1 MKKLTHVLLMLMAS
15 CFVILAG
22 CQNKTTVPAAATK
35 TEDQIEQYVQ
45 KVNQLYADA
54 DHKKPAKL
62 TANKKDE
69 IIESAQKLDH
79 KISDNLY
86 MSALSS
92 KSKTAFKAAQKDLK
106 RIDTGAPVEK
116 TKKKTKKTKDS
127 DFFDADGIVKDGL
140 QLGAESDYAND
151 AKKLAAYKEA
161 KAQQAAMTAVDNLFT
176 NSDHTAIPATLTTE
190 DFTYAKALVEKTT
203 HKKFKERYL
212 KLIKE
217 AKAQFDSYSASAS
230 STATSQS
237 SSATD
242 TTTTDQ
248 TTQSTDNTVDNT
260 AATTNQTTTNNNYT
274 QPTTPTTN
282 TSYSATNTQ
291 NSTPAN
297 SDNNNGTAA
306 TDNSTNGTQ
315 SDSSAS
321 DNQISTQSQSDAL
334 LQ

>member
-1 MKKLTHVLLMLMAS
+1 MLMAS

-45 KVNQLYADA
+45 KINQLYADA

-62 TANKKDE
+62 TANKKNE

-190 DFTYAKALVEKTT
+190 DFTYSKALVEKTT

-274 QPTTPTTN
+274 QPT
-282 TSYSATNTQ
+282 SYSNTTPQ
-291 NSTPAN
+291 STSSSSN
-297 SDNNNGTAA
+297 IGNNNGNVT
-306 TDNSTNGTQ
+306 TNNNTSDTQ
-315 SDSSAS
+315 SESSTS

>member
-62 TANKKDE
+62 TANKKNE

-140 QLGAESDYAND
+140 QLGTESDYAND

-190 DFTYAKALVEKTT
+190 DFTYSKALVEKTT

-217 AKAQFDSYSASAS
+217 AKAQFDSYSASTS

-260 AATTNQTTTNNNYT
+260 AA
-274 QPTTPTTN
+274 TTN

-321 DNQISTQSQSDAL
+321 DNQITTQSQSDAL

>member
-62 TANKKDE
+62 TANKKNE

-190 DFTYAKALVEKTT
+190 DFTYSKALVEKTT

-274 QPTTPTTN
+274 QPT
-282 TSYSATNTQ
+282 SYSNTTPQ
-291 NSTPAN
+291 STSSSSN
-297 SDNNNGTAA
+297 TGNNNGNVT
-306 TDNSTNGTQ
+306 TNNNTSDTQ
-315 SDSSAS
+315 SESSTS

>member
-62 TANKKDE
+62 TANKKNE

-190 DFTYAKALVEKTT
+190 DFTYSKALVEKTT

-248 TTQSTDNTVDNT
+248 TTQPTDNTVDNT

-274 QPTTPTTN
+274 QPT
-282 TSYSATNTQ
+282 SYSNTTPQ
-291 NSTPAN
+291 STSSSSN
-297 SDNNNGTAA
+297 TGNNNGNVT
-306 TDNSTNGTQ
+306 TNNNTSDTQ
-315 SDSSAS
+315 SESSTS

>member
-1 MKKLTHVLLMLMAS
+1 MLMAS

-62 TANKKDE
+62 TATNKHK
-69 IIESAQKLDH
+69 IIKSAQNLDK

-92 KSKTAFKAAQKDLK
+92 KSKSAFKAAQKDLK
-106 RIDTGAPVEK
+106 RINTDTPAEK
-116 TKKKTKKTKDS
+116 PKKKAKKTKDS

-140 QLGAESDYAND
+140 QLGSESDYANG

-190 DFTYAKALVEKTT
+190 DFTYSKALVEKTT

-217 AKAQFDSYSASAS
+217 AKAQFDSYSTSES
-230 STATSQS
+230 STTTSQS
-237 SSATD
+237 SSSTD

-248 TTQSTDNTVDNT
+248 TTDNTVDNT

-274 QPTTPTTN
+274 QPT
-282 TSYSATNTQ
+282 SYSNTTPQ
-291 NSTPAN
+291 STSSSSN
-297 SDNNNGTAA
+297 TGNNNGNVT
-306 TDNSTNGTQ
+306 TNNNTSDTQ
-315 SDSSAS
+315 SESSTS

>member
-1 MKKLTHVLLMLMAS
+1 MLMAS

-54 DHKKPAKL
+54 AHKKPAKL
-62 TANKKDE
+62 TANKKNE

-190 DFTYAKALVEKTT
+190 DFTYSKALVEKTT

-248 TTQSTDNTVDNT
+248 TTQPTSYSNTTPQSTSSSSNTGNNNGNV
-260 AATTNQTTTNNNYT
+260 TTNNN
-274 QPTTPTTN
+274 
-282 TSYSATNTQ
+282 TSH
-291 NSTPAN
+291 
-297 SDNNNGTAA
+297 
-306 TDNSTNGTQ
+306 TQ
-315 SDSSAS
+315 SESSTS

>member
-1 MKKLTHVLLMLMAS
+1 MLMAS

-22 CQNKTTVPAAATK
+22 CQNKTTVPAATTK

-62 TANKKDE
+62 TANKKNE

-190 DFTYAKALVEKTT
+190 DFTYSKALVEKTT

-274 QPTTPTTN
+274 QPT
-282 TSYSATNTQ
+282 SYSNTTPQ
-291 NSTPAN
+291 STSSSSN
-297 SDNNNGTAA
+297 TGNNNGNVT
-306 TDNSTNGTQ
+306 TNNNTSDTQ
-315 SDSSAS
+315 SESSTS

>member
-62 TANKKDE
+62 TANKKNE

-190 DFTYAKALVEKTT
+190 DFTYSKALVEKTT

-242 TTTTDQ
+242 TTTTNQ

-274 QPTTPTTN
+274 QPT
-282 TSYSATNTQ
+282 SYSNTTPQ
-291 NSTPAN
+291 STSSSSN
-297 SDNNNGTAA
+297 TGNNNGNVT
-306 TDNSTNGTQ
+306 TNNNTSDTQ
-315 SDSSAS
+315 SESSTS

>member
-62 TANKKDE
+62 TANKKNE

-127 DFFDADGIVKDGL
+127 GFFDADGIVKDGL

-190 DFTYAKALVEKTT
+190 DFTYSKALVEKTT

-242 TTTTDQ
+242 TTTTNQ

-274 QPTTPTTN
+274 QPT
-282 TSYSATNTQ
+282 SYSNTTPQ
-291 NSTPAN
+291 STSSSSN
-297 SDNNNGTAA
+297 TGNNNGNVT
-306 TDNSTNGTQ
+306 TNNNTSDTQ
-315 SDSSAS
+315 SESSTS

>member
-62 TANKKDE
+62 TATNKHK
-69 IIESAQKLDH
+69 IIKSAQNLDK

-92 KSKTAFKAAQKDLK
+92 KSKSAFKAAQKDLK
-106 RIDTGAPVEK
+106 RINTDTPAEK
-116 TKKKTKKTKDS
+116 PKKKAKKTKDS

-140 QLGAESDYAND
+140 QLGSESDYANG

-190 DFTYAKALVEKTT
+190 DFTYSKALVEKTT

-217 AKAQFDSYSASAS
+217 AKAQFDSYSTSES
-230 STATSQS
+230 STTTSQS
-237 SSATD
+237 SSSTD

-248 TTQSTDNTVDNT
+248 TTDNTVDNT

-274 QPTTPTTN
+274 QPT
-282 TSYSATNTQ
+282 SYSNTTPQ
-291 NSTPAN
+291 STSSSSN
-297 SDNNNGTAA
+297 TGNNNGNVT
-306 TDNSTNGTQ
+306 TNNNTSDTQ
-315 SDSSAS
+315 SESSTS

>member
-45 KVNQLYADA
+45 KINQLYADA

-62 TANKKDE
+62 TANKKNE

-190 DFTYAKALVEKTT
+190 DFTYSKALVEKTT

-274 QPTTPTTN
+274 QPT
-282 TSYSATNTQ
+282 SYSNTTPQ
-291 NSTPAN
+291 STSSSSN
-297 SDNNNGTAA
+297 TGNNNGNVT
-306 TDNSTNGTQ
+306 TNNNTSDTQ
-315 SDSSAS
+315 SESSTS

>member
-62 TANKKDE
+62 TATNKHK
-69 IIESAQKLDH
+69 IIKSAQNLDK

-92 KSKTAFKAAQKDLK
+92 KSKSAFKAAQKDLK
-106 RIDTGAPVEK
+106 RIDTDTPAEK
-116 TKKKTKKTKDS
+116 PKKKAKKTKDS

-140 QLGAESDYAND
+140 QLGSESDYAND

-190 DFTYAKALVEKTT
+190 DFTYSKALVEKTT

-217 AKAQFDSYSASAS
+217 AKAQFDSYSTSES
-230 STATSQS
+230 STTTSQS
-237 SSATD
+237 SSSTD
-242 TTTTDQ
+242 TTTTD
-248 TTQSTDNTVDNT
+248 QSTDNTVDNT

-282 TSYSATNTQ
+282 TSYSSASTQ

-297 SDNNNGTAA
+297 SDNNNGPAA

-321 DNQISTQSQSDAL
+321 DNQITTQSQSDGL

>member
-62 TANKKDE
+62 TANKKNE

-92 KSKTAFKAAQKDLK
+92 KSKSAFKAAQKDLK
-106 RIDTGAPVEK
+106 RIDTDAPAEK
-116 TKKKTKKTKDS
+116 PKKKAKKTKDS

-140 QLGAESDYAND
+140 QLGSESDYAND

-176 NSDHTAIPATLTTE
+176 NSNHTAIPATLTTE
-190 DFTYAKALVEKTT
+190 DFTYSKALVEKTT

-217 AKAQFDSYSASAS
+217 AKAQFDSYSTSES
-230 STATSQS
+230 STATSQNS
-237 SSATD
+237 SSTD

-248 TTQSTDNTVDNT
+248 TTDNTVDNT

-282 TSYSATNTQ
+282 TSYSSASTQ
-291 NSTPAN
+291 NSTPTN
-297 SDNNNGTAA
+297 SDNN
-306 TDNSTNGTQ
+306 TNGTQ

-321 DNQISTQSQSDAL
+321 DNQITTQSQSDGL

>member
-45 KVNQLYADA
+45 KINQLYADA

-62 TANKKDE
+62 TANKKNE

-190 DFTYAKALVEKTT
+190 DFTYSKALVEKTT

-274 QPTTPTTN
+274 QPT
-282 TSYSATNTQ
+282 SYSNTTPQ
-291 NSTPAN
+291 STSSSSN
-297 SDNNNGTAA
+297 IGNNNGNVT
-306 TDNSTNGTQ
+306 TNNNTSDTQ
-315 SDSSAS
+315 SESSTS

>member
-62 TANKKDE
+62 TANKKNE

-190 DFTYAKALVEKTT
+190 DFTHSKALVEKTT

-274 QPTTPTTN
+274 QPT
-282 TSYSATNTQ
+282 SYSNTTPQ
-291 NSTPAN
+291 STSSS
-297 SDNNNGTAA
+297 SDIGNNNGNVT
-306 TDNSTNGTQ
+306 TNNNTSDTQ
-315 SDSSAS
+315 SESSTS

>member
-62 TANKKDE
+62 TANKKNE

-116 TKKKTKKTKDS
+116 TKKKLKRPKIAIS
-127 DFFDADGIVKDGL
+127 SMPMGL
-140 QLGAESDYAND
+140 SKMAC
-151 AKKLAAYKEA
+151 
-161 KAQQAAMTAVDNLFT
+161 NL
-176 NSDHTAIPATLTTE
+176 
-190 DFTYAKALVEKTT
+190 V
-203 HKKFKERYL
+203 
-212 KLIKE
+212 
-217 AKAQFDSYSASAS
+217 Q
-230 STATSQS
+230 
-237 SSATD
+237 
-242 TTTTDQ
+242 
-248 TTQSTDNTVDNT
+248 
-260 AATTNQTTTNNNYT
+260 
-274 QPTTPTTN
+274 
-282 TSYSATNTQ
+282 
-291 NSTPAN
+291 
-297 SDNNNGTAA
+297 
-306 TDNSTNGTQ
+306 
-315 SDSSAS
+315 
-321 DNQISTQSQSDAL
+321 NQIMPMMPKN
-334 LQ
+334 

>member
-62 TANKKDE
+62 TANKKNE

-190 DFTYAKALVEKTT
+190 DFTYSKALVEKTT

-274 QPTTPTTN
+274 QPT
-282 TSYSATNTQ
+282 SYSNTTPQ
-291 NSTPAN
+291 STSSSSN
-297 SDNNNGTAA
+297 TGNNNG
-306 TDNSTNGTQ
+306 N
-315 SDSSAS
+315 
-321 DNQISTQSQSDAL
+321 
-334 LQ
+334 

>member
-62 TANKKDE
+62 TATNKHK
-69 IIESAQKLDH
+69 IIKSAQNLDK

-92 KSKTAFKAAQKDLK
+92 KSKSAFKAAQKDLK
-106 RIDTGAPVEK
+106 RIDTDAPVEK
-116 TKKKTKKTKDS
+116 TEKKAKKTKDS

-176 NSDHTAIPATLTTE
+176 NSNHTAIPATLTTE
-190 DFTYAKALVEKTT
+190 DFTYSKALVEKTT
-203 HKKFKERYL
+203 HKKCKERYL

-217 AKAQFDSYSASAS
+217 AKAQFDSYSTSES
-230 STATSQS
+230 STATSQNS
-237 SSATD
+237 SSTD

-248 TTQSTDNTVDNT
+248 TTDNTVDNT

-282 TSYSATNTQ
+282 TSYSSASTQ
-291 NSTPAN
+291 NSTPTN
-297 SDNNNGTAA
+297 SDNN
-306 TDNSTNGTQ
+306 TNGTQ

-321 DNQISTQSQSDAL
+321 DNQITTQSQSDGL

>member
-62 TANKKDE
+62 TANKKNE

-190 DFTYAKALVEKTT
+190 DFTYSKALVEKTT

-248 TTQSTDNTVDNT
+248 TTQSTSYSNTTPQSTSSSSNT
-260 AATTNQTTTNNNYT
+260 GNNNGNVTTNNN
-274 QPTTPTTN
+274 
-282 TSYSATNTQ
+282 TS
-291 NSTPAN
+291 
-297 SDNNNGTAA
+297 D
-306 TDNSTNGTQ
+306 TQ
-315 SDSSAS
+315 SESSTS

>member
-15 CFVILAG
+15 CFMILAG

-62 TANKKDE
+62 TTTNKHK
-69 IIESAQKLDH
+69 IIKSAKKLDT

-92 KSKTAFKAAQKDLK
+92 KSKAAFKAAQKDLK
-106 RIDTGAPVEK
+106 RIDTDAPAEK
-116 TKKKTKKTKDS
+116 TAKKTKKAKES
-127 DFFDADGIVKDGL
+127 DFFDADGIVKAGL

-161 KAQQAAMTAVDNLFT
+161 KAQQAAITAVDNLFT
-176 NSDHTAIPATLTTE
+176 DSNHTAIPATLTTE
-190 DFTYAKALVEKTT
+190 DFTYSKALVEKTT

-217 AKAQFDSYSASAS
+217 AKAQFDSYNTSESA
-230 STATSQS
+230 TTSQNS
-237 SSATD
+237 SSTD
-242 TTTTDQ
+242 TTATDQ
-248 TTQSTDNTVDNT
+248 ATQTTSDTVDNT
-260 AATTNQTTTNNNYT
+260 ATTTNQTTADNNYT
-274 QPTTPTTN
+274 QPTTN
-282 TSYSATNTQ
+282 TSYSSTNPQ
-291 NSTPAN
+291 NSTTDTNTGNNDGNAVT
-297 SDNNNGTAA
+297 NNNTSDTQSDTAA
-306 TDNSTNGTQ
+306 TDNQLT
-315 SDSSAS
+315 
-321 DNQISTQSQSDAL
+321 TQSQSDAL

>member
-62 TANKKDE
+62 TANKKNE

-190 DFTYAKALVEKTT
+190 DFTYSKALVEKTT

-248 TTQSTDNTVDNT
+248 TTQPTDNTVDNT

-274 QPTTPTTN
+274 QPT
-282 TSYSATNTQ
+282 SYSNTTPQ
-291 NSTPAN
+291 STSSSSN
-297 SDNNNGTAA
+297 IGNNNGNVT
-306 TDNSTNGTQ
+306 TNNNTSDTQ
-315 SDSSAS
+315 SESSTS

>member
-62 TANKKDE
+62 TANKKNE

-161 KAQQAAMTAVDNLFT
+161 KAQQAAMTAVDNLYT

-190 DFTYAKALVEKTT
+190 DFTYSKALVEKTT

-274 QPTTPTTN
+274 QPT
-282 TSYSATNTQ
+282 SYSNTTPQ
-291 NSTPAN
+291 STSSSSN
-297 SDNNNGTAA
+297 TGNNNGNVT
-306 TDNSTNGTQ
+306 TNNNTSDTQ
-315 SDSSAS
+315 SESSTS

>member
-62 TANKKDE
+62 TANKKNE

-190 DFTYAKALVEKTT
+190 DFTYSKALVEKTT

-274 QPTTPTTN
+274 QPT
-282 TSYSATNTQ
+282 SYSNTTPQ
-291 NSTPAN
+291 STSSSSN
-297 SDNNNGTAA
+297 IGNNNGNVT
-306 TDNSTNGTQ
+306 TNNNTSDTQ
-315 SDSSAS
+315 SESSTS

>member
-62 TANKKDE
+62 TANKKNE

-190 DFTYAKALVEKTT
+190 DFTYSKALVEKTT

-260 AATTNQTTTNNNYT
+260 AATTNQTITNNNYT
-274 QPTTPTTN
+274 QPT
-282 TSYSATNTQ
+282 SYSNTTPQ
-291 NSTPAN
+291 STSSSSN
-297 SDNNNGTAA
+297 TGNNNGNVT
-306 TDNSTNGTQ
+306 TNNNTSDTQTESST
-315 SDSSAS
+315 S

>member
-62 TANKKDE
+62 TANKKNE

-190 DFTYAKALVEKTT
+190 DFTYSKALVEKTT

-274 QPTTPTTN
+274 QPT
-282 TSYSATNTQ
+282 SYSNTTPQ
-291 NSTPAN
+291 STSSSSN
-297 SDNNNGTAA
+297 TGNNNGNVT
-306 TDNSTNGTQ
+306 TNNNTSDTQ
-315 SDSSAS
+315 SESIDKR
-321 DNQISTQSQSDAL
+321 
-334 LQ
+334 

>member
-45 KVNQLYADA
+45 KINQLYADA

-62 TANKKDE
+62 TANKKNE

-140 QLGAESDYAND
+140 QLRAESDYAND

-190 DFTYAKALVEKTT
+190 DFTYSKALVEKTT

-248 TTQSTDNTVDNT
+248 TTQPTSYSNTTPQSTSSSSNTGNNNGNV
-260 AATTNQTTTNNNYT
+260 TTNNN
-274 QPTTPTTN
+274 
-282 TSYSATNTQ
+282 TS
-291 NSTPAN
+291 
-297 SDNNNGTAA
+297 D
-306 TDNSTNGTQ
+306 TQ
-315 SDSSAS
+315 SESSTS